1 MNASIDAQITDLQ
14 KLSATALRAK
24 YQELFG
30 EVSRS
35 SNRQYLFRRV
45 AWRVQALANGGL
57 SERARQ
63 RAREI
68 ANEADLRTHPHKSFA
83 QLEDVPRDSGRDH
96 RLPPVGA
103 TLRRTFKGQAIEVK
117 VLEQGFE
124 YQGSQHRSLSAI
136 ACAATGTRW
145 NGFLFFGLTG
155 GRGRN
160 GG

>member
-1 MNASIDAQITDLQ
+1 MDASIDAQIADLQ

-30 EVSRS
+30 EESRS

-83 QLEDVPRDSGRDH
+83 RLMEDVPRDLGRDH

-103 TLRRTFKGQAIEVK
+103 T
-117 VLEQGFE
+117 
-124 YQGSQHRSLSAI
+124 
-136 ACAATGTRW
+136 
-145 NGFLFFGLTG
+145 
-155 GRGRN
+155 
-160 GG
+160 